1 MSCQCV
7 VLALPLL
14 LDHQESFL
22 RTCGVSCVSLVSF
35 AETEKEQGPCSFDTH
50 SEMWGR
56 EINHELNL
64 LDFSGIGG
72 FGPEAS
78 MRI

>member
-1 MSCQCV
+1 MRMWHELC
-7 VLALPLL
+7 L
-14 LDHQESFL
+14 
-22 RTCGVSCVSLVSF
+22 TCFICRNR
-35 AETEKEQGPCSFDTH
+35 ERERGPCGFDTH

-56 EINHELNL
+56 EINRELNL
-64 LDFSGIGG
+64 LDFSRIRG